1 MADMPDVSLLDFS
14 ITTVITPSDLLYIG
28 VVDTSVQEGYND
40 ASVMLSTLGAALL
53 NDFSYPL
60 LLETTSKSI
69 IGAINELNANM
80 PSDIENTVFPI
91 EEEQEEGE

>member
-1 MADMPDVSLLDFS
+1 MADLPDVSLLDFTL
-14 ITTVITPSDLLYIG
+14 TTTITPSDLLYIG
-28 VVDTSVQEGYND
+28 VVDQTVQEGYND
-40 ASVMLSTLGAALL
+40 ASVMLSSLGAALL